1 VASTSSL
8 IGSIRANLERL
19 GSDVRK
25 AGPSTDA
32 KKKIDLVNAQ
42 RQSLRQKVQRFQLIE
57 KEYRD
62 KLTERAI
69 RQYKIGILSSS
80 PPHPPIPLP
89 TLGHV

>member
-1 VASTSSL
+1 MASTSSL

-69 RQYKIGILSSS
+69 RQYKIGILSSHVS
-80 PPHPPIPLP
+80 PTYPLP
-89 TLGHV
+89 ILGPG